1 MGKFEKQEM
10 EKIRPIKKTWYNWL
24 IKSWLVPWLSAM
36 GEKPKIIGDELK
48 DEIIND
54 IWTLFET
61 QEEKEEKKRSIMK
74 E

>member
-1 MGKFEKQEM
+1 
-10 EKIRPIKKTWYNWL
+10 
-24 IKSWLVPWLSAM
+24 M
-36 GEKPKIIGDELK
+36 GEKPKIIRPELK

-61 QEEKEEKKRSIMK
+61 QEEKEEKKRGIMK

>member
-1 MGKFEKQEM
+1 MA
-10 EKIRPIKKTWYNWL
+10 T
-24 IKSWLVPWLSAM
+24 WLSVM
-36 GEKPKIIGDELK
+36 GEKPKIIRPELK